1 MQIFWSTNNIAMQNN
16 NWFLKDRILLDM
28 SKSMNNQLLLTGEL
42 WDWWTS
48 NDQFYFVLWLFTSNK
63 FIILTLITKD
73 RKSVEELKEGEE
85 RKSNGFTLSFYASFF
100 GDKFLCDWKNLLD
113 GGGLLFWRWRQK
125 SGLI

>member
-42 WDWWTS
+42 WDWWTY

-63 FIILTLITKD
+63 FIILTLITK
-73 RKSVEELKEGEE
+73 
-85 RKSNGFTLSFYASFF
+85 
-100 GDKFLCDWKNLLD
+100 
-113 GGGLLFWRWRQK
+113 
-125 SGLI
+125 

>member
-28 SKSMNNQLLLTGEL
+28 SKSMNDQVLLTGEL

-63 FIILTLITKD
+63 FIILTLITK
-73 RKSVEELKEGEE
+73 
-85 RKSNGFTLSFYASFF
+85 
-100 GDKFLCDWKNLLD
+100 
-113 GGGLLFWRWRQK
+113 
-125 SGLI
+125 

>member
-48 NDQFYFVLWLFTSNK
+48 SDQFYFVLWLFTSNK
-63 FIILTLITKD
+63 FIILTLITK
-73 RKSVEELKEGEE
+73 
-85 RKSNGFTLSFYASFF
+85 
-100 GDKFLCDWKNLLD
+100 
-113 GGGLLFWRWRQK
+113 
-125 SGLI
+125 